1 MNSNWKNS
9 PNLESLQKNYPKF
22 EEERQQY
29 KESEKFTWPT
39 TTSYDNNKWYYIP
52 EKPRVE
58 VTEKPPKPS
67 GGGKWK
73 WVADEDDE
81 EDTRNPSN
89 FNTVPPKSIPPND
102 FSYTFEIPSTDSTPY
117 SFDLPKFEGFDQQSP
132 VEGPS
137 TTLSTSDS
145 EWESPFTS
153 SNGKLKHKSKGNGKG
168 NK

>member
-1 MNSNWKNS
+1 M
-9 PNLESLQKNYPKF
+9 
-22 EEERQQY
+22 
-29 KESEKFTWPT
+29 
-39 TTSYDNNKWYYIP
+39 P

-58 VTEKPPKPS
+58 EKPPKPS

-73 WVADEDDE
+73 WVADDE
-81 EDTRNPSN
+81 EDDTLNPI
-89 FNTVPPKSIPPND
+89 TPKSLPIIPHND

-117 SFDLPKFEGFDQQSP
+117 SFDSTKYEGLDQQSHI
-132 VEGPS
+132 EGPS

-153 SNGKLKHKSKGNGKG
+153 SNGKLKHKNKGIGKG